1 MPSRADGRESTRR
14 GILFVLAAALLWSTG
29 GLGIKALAEPPL
41 KIAFYRSAI
50 AAIGLFLFV
59 RPKVWKR
66 SPAFLAAI
74 ASYAIC
80 LISFV
85 VATKWTSAANA
96 IFLQYSGVVWV
107 LLVSPILLKEPFRR
121 RDAAAVAM
129 AFGGMALFFVGKFRT
144 GGRGD
149 VVALVSGVFFAAL
162 VMALRSERG
171 LAAEAAVT
179 WGNVLTALVLLPF
192 VADDLSLT
200 PKSVA
205 VLAFL
210 GLVQIAG
217 AYSLF
222 VRGLKHVTA
231 TQASLAGMLEPIAN
245 PVWVFLVLGER
256 PSAWAIAGGIVVVGA
271 IGWRTLSSP
280 PEAPVMPVD

>member
-1 MPSRADGRESTRR
+1 M
-14 GILFVLAAALLWSTG
+14 
-29 GLGIKALAEPPL
+29 
-41 KIAFYRSAI
+41 
-50 AAIGLFLFV
+50 GLFLFL
-59 RPKVWKR
+59 RPRVWKW

-74 ASYAIC
+74 GSYAVC
-80 LISFV
+80 LTTFV

-107 LLVSPILLKEPFRR
+107 LLVSPILLKEPFRP
-121 RDAAAVAM
+121 RDAAAVAV
-129 AFGGMALFFVGKFRT
+129 AFAGMALFFVGKFRS

-149 VVALVSGVFFAAL
+149 VVALVSGIFFAAL

-179 WGNVLTALVLLPF
+179 WGNVLTAAVLLPF
-192 VADDLSLT
+192 VVGDFSLT
-200 PKSVA
+200 PRSAA
-205 VLAFL
+205 VLASL

-217 AYSLF
+217 AYTLF
-222 VRGLKHVTA
+222 VQGLKHVTA

-256 PSAWAIAGGIVVVGA
+256 PSPYAIAGGVIVLA
-271 IGWRTLSSP
+271 TIGWRTLSSP
-280 PEAPVMPVD
+280 PAAPVVPAD

>member
-1 MPSRADGRESTRR
+1 M
-14 GILFVLAAALLWSTG
+14 LLVLGAALLWSTG
-29 GLGIKALAEPPL
+29 GLGIKAISDPPL
-41 KIAFYRSAI
+41 KVAFYRSAI
-50 AAIGLFLFV
+50 AAAGLFLFL
-59 RPKVWKR
+59 RPRVWKW

-74 ASYAIC
+74 GSYAVC
-80 LISFV
+80 LTTFV

-107 LLVSPILLKEPFRR
+107 LLVSPILLKEPFRP
-121 RDAAAVAM
+121 RDAAAVAV
-129 AFGGMALFFVGKFRT
+129 AFGGMALFFVGKFRS

-179 WGNVLTALVLLPF
+179 WGNVLTAAVLLPF
-192 VADDLSLT
+192 VAGDLSLT
-200 PKSVA
+200 PKSAA
-205 VLAFL
+205 VLALL
-210 GLVQIAG
+210 GLFQLAG
-217 AYSLF
+217 AYTLF
-222 VRGLKHVTA
+222 VQGLKHVTA

-256 PSAWAIAGGIVVVGA
+256 PSPYAIAGGVIVLAA

-280 PEAPVMPVD
+280 PEAPVVPAD